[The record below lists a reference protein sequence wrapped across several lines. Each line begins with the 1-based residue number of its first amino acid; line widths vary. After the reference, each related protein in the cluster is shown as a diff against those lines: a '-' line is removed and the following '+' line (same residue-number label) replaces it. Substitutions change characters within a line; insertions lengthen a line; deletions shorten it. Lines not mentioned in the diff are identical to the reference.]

1 MPTALQLLVTS
12 GSPGGELACP
22 QRSSISHLE
31 RLLFS
36 QKHTHLPALLAMPA
50 EFTAAPSCGK
60 SWVGASKR
68 DPHKGS
74 NSSDTTWLLAS
85 TAQVNIPAG
94 DWQRLHSHELRRKHT
109 KAEGQAGPRDG
120 RGQCWQRQAVLSGT
134 KSADARF
141 LVIGTLRDAQVACH
155 TITGYD
161 YAFNFTTLANDFHS
175 LFRLPVY
182 LAVRSFFV
190 CSAVLILSE
199 VLKNIGV
206 QPICIRA
213 FLLLS
218 CSVSLQSNFQHLA
231 AMMPRLLHQRR
242 GVDLLCLS

>member
-94 DWQRLHSHELRRKHT
+94 DWQRLA
-109 KAEGQAGPRDG
+109 AEAHQG
-120 RGQCWQRQAVLSGT
+120 RGPGWTAGREGT
-134 KSADARF
+134 VNVGKGKLFCFWVQKRRRASCLRHNYRSRKK
-141 LVIGTLRDAQVACH
+141 LRLRTL
-155 TITGYD
+155 T
-161 YAFNFTTLANDFHS
+161 NDSHS
-175 LFRLPVY
+175 LFRLSACTVSTTQFGRFC
-182 LAVRSFFV
+182 LRG
-190 CSAVLILSE
+190 AVLIPSAASRSS
-199 VLKNIGV
+199 
-206 QPICIRA
+206 IRLRHA
-213 FLLLS
+213 L
-218 CSVSLQSNFQHLA
+218 
-231 AMMPRLLHQRR
+231 P
-242 GVDLLCLS
+242 

>member
-1 MPTALQLLVTS
+1 M
-12 GSPGGELACP
+12 
-22 QRSSISHLE
+22 
-31 RLLFS
+31 
-36 QKHTHLPALLAMPA
+36 
-50 EFTAAPSCGK
+50 
-60 SWVGASKR
+60 
-68 DPHKGS
+68 
-74 NSSDTTWLLAS
+74 
-85 TAQVNIPAG
+85 
-94 DWQRLHSHELRRKHT
+94 RRKHT

-242 GVDLLCLS
+242 GVDLLCFS

>member
-120 RGQCWQRQAVLSGT
+120 RDCQCRQRQTVL
-134 KSADARF
+134 F
-141 LVIGTLRDAQVACH
+141 LGPKEETCKL
-155 TITGYD
+155 
-161 YAFNFTTLANDFHS
+161 LATQ
-175 LFRLPVY
+175 LPVPQEITTTY
-182 LAVRSFFV
+182 TYKRLSFSVQTVSVYCQHHAVRSFL
-190 CSAVLILSE
+190 SARRSLD
-199 VLKNIGV
+199 
-206 QPICIRA
+206 PIC
-213 FLLLS
+213 
-218 CSVSLQSNFQHLA
+218 SVQVLNKTSPCFAVVYSSSTAA
-231 AMMPRLLHQRR
+231 AMEAHAAR
-242 GVDLLCLS
+242 GQA

>member
-60 SWVGASKR
+60 SWLGASKR

-120 RGQCWQRQAVLSGT
+120 RGLSM
-134 KSADARF
+134 SAKANCFVSGSKRGD
-141 LVIGTLRDAQVACH
+141 VQVACD
-155 TITGYD
+155 TTTGPARNYD
-161 YAFNFTTLANDFHS
+161 YVHLQTTLILCSDCQRVLSA
-175 LFRLPVY
+175 P
-182 LAVRSFFV
+182 RSSVVSV
-190 CSAVLILSE
+190 CA
-199 VLKNIGV
+199 
-206 QPICIRA
+206 A
-213 FLLLS
+213 
-218 CSVSLQSNFQHLA
+218 QS
-231 AMMPRLLHQRR
+231 
-242 GVDLLCLS
+242 